1 MNSGFTS
8 VHVTKERA
16 RVSFV
21 TAEVDNPVDD
31 FIVGHE
37 FDILPRK

>member
-16 RVSFV
+16 KVSFV
-21 TAEVDNPVDD
+21 TAEVENPADD
-31 FIVGHE
+31 FIIGHE
-37 FDILPRK
+37 YELLPRK